1 MLLRGGFNMI
11 NAAYIHIPF
20 CQQICHYC
28 DFTKFF
34 YNERLATEYIEAL
47 TNEININ
54 VTGDHNKVKTIFI
67 GGGTPTALN
76 MEQLRS
82 LLTIINQKFDVAN
95 CEEFTIEAN
104 PGDFDKEKAKLL
116 KDFGVNRISLGVQV
130 FDNDMLKELG
140 RLHKISDVYQTVDQL
155 HQQGLSNISLDLI
168 YALPNQ
174 TVEHFKTSLDE
185 AISFQLPHYSTYA
198 LQIEPKTVFY
208 QRHKKGKLPRP
219 AENEEVEMYEIL
231 KDTMKSNGIQQYEI
245 SNFAKP
251 GYESKHNLTYWS
263 NEYYYGLG
271 AGAYGYLPGKRT
283 GNIRPLPAYI
293 KQAMADGKPILHV
306 DDIGLKEQVEEE
318 MFLGLRKINGVNI
331 EHFKKKFGFS
341 LHALYKQS
349 ITGLVQ
355 EELLVENE
363 QAIQLTDRGMLLAN
377 EVFEKFLLEDSD
389 LVHVY

>member
-1 MLLRGGFNMI
+1 MI

-34 YNERLATEYIEAL
+34 YNEQLATDYIEAL
-47 TNEININ
+47 TNEINVN
-54 VTGDHNKVKTIFI
+54 VSGEHNKVKTIYI

-76 MEQLRS
+76 IEQLRS
-82 LLTIINQKFDVAN
+82 LLTVINRKFDVAN

-130 FDNDMLKELG
+130 LDDQMLEALG
-140 RLHKISDVYQTVDQL
+140 RLHKVSDVYQTIDQL
-155 HQQGLSNISLDLI
+155 HQQNLSNISLDLI

-174 TVEHFKTSLDE
+174 TVEQFKTSLDE
-185 AISFQLPHYSTYA
+185 AVSFQLPHYSTYA

-219 AENEEVEMYEIL
+219 PEEDEVEMYHIL
-231 KDTMKSNGIQQYEI
+231 KDTMTKNGILQYEI

-251 GYESKHNLTYWS
+251 GSESKHNLTYWN

-271 AGAYGYLPGKRT
+271 AGASGYLPGKRFI
-283 GNIRPLPAYI
+283 NLRPLPAYT
-293 KQAMADGKPILHV
+293 KQAMADGKPVLHV
-306 DDIGLKEQVEEE
+306 DKIGLKEQLEEE
-318 MFLGLRKINGVNI
+318 MFLGLRKMEGVNKI
-331 EHFKKKFGFS
+331 HFEKKYGFS
-341 LHALYKQS
+341 LNALYKRS
-349 ITGLVQ
+349 IAGLVQ
-355 EELLVENE
+355 EGLLAENG
-363 QAIQLTDRGMLLAN
+363 QIIQLTDQGKLLAN
-377 EVFEKFLLEDSD
+377 DVFEKFLLEDSD
-389 LVHVY
+389 LVQVD